1 MTSDLSYTSDRPNE
15 LTNNVIGKEE
25 NKQALPN
32 VVTTVTEAKQ
42 GARYIK
48 KRIGNELTRKILE
61 YNGISIEQLPKQRSV
76 ISICPKC
83 NFTNILENKYC
94 ASCSYPLTPEAYDE
108 IKRNEEKRFIELERK
123 YSNK

>member
-1 MTSDLSYTSDRPNE
+1 VTSDLSYTSDRPNE

-61 YNGISIEQLPKQRSV
+61 YNGISIEQLPNQISV
-76 ISICPKC
+76 FFIFPNSI
-83 NFTNILENKYC
+83 FTNILQNKYC
-94 ASCSYPLTPEAYDE
+94 SSCSYPLTP
-108 IKRNEEKRFIELERK
+108 
-123 YSNK
+123 